1 MIHGPL
7 PTPHLFSTPLCT
19 QEADPQGLVTQ
30 VPWSSGVLLGVV
42 SMEGQGESWGTSSS
56 QSGAKLGF
64 EPSRVSAGS
73 AKSPWL

>member
-30 VPWSSGVLLGVV
+30 VPWSSGFLLGVV
-42 SMEGQGESWGTSSS
+42 SMEGQGESWGDSF
-56 QSGAKLGF
+56 QPVRGK
-64 EPSRVSAGS
+64 AGI
-73 AKSPWL
+73 